1 MNMANDHIYTRNALI
16 ENVRRFEQIVSCN
29 TKAGTTNHK
38 WMQTFYRGMEHIINV
53 IHLADNGKLTD
64 DDVIRSLS
72 RRYYPEEF
80 IDECAAKIMEFTA
93 MVDKHYDSVVRDD
106 VKMYDSEQ
114 LPVCTSKMI
123 DYVGQNL
130 IRRIMYIAAKPEID
144 EFVIQHPDMSP
155 YPTIS
160 ENTPAMFMLRSL
172 LSSVYVAIVRLHRER
187 PVARQAMLKAFVQQ
201 VITVVPFWS
210 VVDLLPYPFTRNKQP
225 VQEQDVI
232 LSNDVACKDEQS
244 EQQAVQNGEQTV
256 NEPETKPVVEQ
267 STQVPDDA
275 PVDVVPL
282 LETSP
287 KATVRHQ
294 LPEHLMKYNLRK
306 LIGERL
312 RAQKQQFTHPESTT
326 EKVDENG
333 SA

>member
-64 DDVIRSLS
+64 EDVIRSLS
-72 RRYYPEEF
+72 RRYHPEEF

-225 VQEQDVI
+225 VQEQDQDVI
-232 LSNDVACKDEQS
+232 LSNDVACKDAES
-244 EQQAVQNGEQTV
+244 EQTESESKNETV
-256 NEPETKPVVEQ
+256 VDQ

-312 RAQKQQFTHPESTT
+312 RAQKQQFMHPESTT
-326 EKVDENG
+326 ESVVDNG